1 MSPSHGHRRLPA
13 PLTAALAL
21 AALQQAWPAGGA
33 PSQMPATQV
42 WIDVANHNMAN
53 MPELGGMERM
63 AMDMMGGGRSKPN
76 YPTARK
82 SSTTGQYLDIAVLN
96 RPRPGREVEA
106 AIPDGLGLGRSLTL
120 VPPPPSGESQPPGTP
135 TDPPDVE
142 ITVREFW
149 GCGGAVGPG
158 QPRVSTYTV
167 KGGVASVSGG
177 MTPGKFEPQGAV
189 EPTPDYALWPNPVYG
204 QRVPDGASLAG
215 AHRFTGDGIPAS
227 LRFELDRTADFM
239 PRISLTS
246 LGEGDEPILLS
257 WLPVERAQAYFL
269 HATQV
274 ESPPQPGVNKMSVT
288 VWSSA
293 ETGGAGTA
301 LVDYLDASR
310 IDRWLKQKVLLPA
323 STTACSVPQGV
334 FDTDKGMASMTMLD
348 MVAYGPEVHL
358 AYPAKPADPK
368 LLAAWKPEWSA
379 RVRTKSTANLVLG
392 MDAAGGKG
400 PGQSQ
405 GQKKESTG
413 KALLKGLLRRGL

>member
-1 MSPSHGHRRLPA
+1 MSSQLPRRRTA
-13 PLTAALAL
+13 PLSVAAGVAAALAL
-21 AALQQAWPAGGA
+21 PVYSA
-33 PSQMPATQV
+33 PPVPATQV

-63 AMDMMGGGRSKPN
+63 AMDMMGGDRSRPN

-82 SSTTGQYLDIAVLN
+82 SSTTGQYLDIAILN
-96 RPRPGREVEA
+96 RPRPGREVQA
-106 AIPDGLGLGRSLTL
+106 AVPEGLGLGPSLTL
-120 VPPPPSGESQPPGTP
+120 VPPPPVGESRTPGTP
-135 TDPPDVE
+135 SDPPDVE

-149 GCGGAVGPG
+149 GCSGAVGPG
-158 QPRVSTYTV
+158 QPKVSTYTV

-177 MTPGKFEPQGAV
+177 MTPGRFEPDGAV
-189 EPTPDYALWPNPVYG
+189 EPTPAYALWPNPVYG
-204 QRVPDGASLAG
+204 QQVPDAASLVG
-215 AHRFTGDGIPAS
+215 THRFTGDGIPAS

-246 LGEGDEPILLS
+246 LGEGDAPIQLS
-257 WLPVERAQAYFL
+257 WLPVERAKAYFL
-269 HATQV
+269 HAVQM
-274 ESPPQPGVNKMSVT
+274 EAPKEQGVNKASVT

-293 ETGGAGTA
+293 ETAGAGTA

-323 STTACSVPQGV
+323 STTACIVPQGV

-358 AYPAKPADPK
+358 VHPAKPADPK

-392 MDAAGGKG
+392 MDVAAGRK
-400 PGQSQ
+400 Q
-405 GQKKESTG
+405 GQGQDAKKESTG